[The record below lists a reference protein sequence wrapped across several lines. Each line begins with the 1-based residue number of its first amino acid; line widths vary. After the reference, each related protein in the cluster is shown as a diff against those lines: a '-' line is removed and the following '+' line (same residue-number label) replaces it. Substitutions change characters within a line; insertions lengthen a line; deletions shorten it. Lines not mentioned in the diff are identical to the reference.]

1 MATYWKF
8 KIKGS
13 RKFHLSKEP
22 EERLGTGKAT
32 LCGLSTASRQGSVRT
47 ITKLEGDEC
56 QQCVERTGLAALAD
70 VLIEEGHFGRRE
82 KKEALKYVRQMKP
95 KL

>member
-1 MATYWKF
+1 MYWKF

-22 EERLGTGKAT
+22 EERLGTGEVT

-47 ITKLEGDEC
+47 ITKFEGDEC
-56 QQCVERTGLAALAD
+56 EQCIGQTTLAALAD
-70 VLIEEGHFGRRE
+70 ILIEEGHFGRRE
-82 KKEALKYVRQMKP
+82 KKVRQK
-95 KL
+95 KSG